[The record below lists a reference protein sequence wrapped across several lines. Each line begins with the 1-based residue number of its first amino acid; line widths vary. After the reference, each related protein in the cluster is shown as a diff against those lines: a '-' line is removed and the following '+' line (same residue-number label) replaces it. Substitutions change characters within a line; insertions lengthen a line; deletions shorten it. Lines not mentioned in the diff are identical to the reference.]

1 MNLQTAEAWATIG
14 GFILILVGSVV
25 GLSKWNSNRIDKR
38 VLDYMEEHA
47 RKHSDGSR
55 SRSLADIMQALGMSE
70 ERVLEALYR
79 LRKAGKVR
87 MHGDNWVLV

>member
-55 SRSLADIMQALGMSE
+55 SRSLADIVQELGMS
-70 ERVLEALYR
+70 RNVY
-79 LRKAGKVR
+79 
-87 MHGDNWVLV
+87 